1 DLRVM
6 SPTSYQA
13 APPRVRGCALYSDR
27 LVMQPLFHIYHDFVC
42 KLNDMALFGLFF
54 AQNLPKGMRSHFI
67 SPGGLLSSSRGNGQ
81 LKDETE

>member
-1 DLRVM
+1 
-6 SPTSYQA
+6 
-13 APPRVRGCALYSDR
+13 
-27 LVMQPLFHIYHDFVC
+27 MQPLFHINHDFVC

-81 LKDETE
+81 LKDEI